1 MGHGKTVLV
10 AGFFDL
16 LHSGHVRF
24 LEECGTYGE
33 VTVSLGS
40 DANSLESKG
49 RMPICSEAERK
60 YMLEALQ
67 VVHRV
72 EVSSPIGPL
81 SFREQLEQFKPDFF
95 VINEDG
101 HTDKKRELCK
111 SLGAEYVVLKRQPH
125 SGLSARS
132 SSGIRSMDQIPHRL
146 DIVGFFDQVFL
157 SEVCPGSTVM
167 CGLEPMELDDRS
179 GMASSTRETIR
190 RVFGNALPRDKTEEE
205 IAKIIFACENPPGR
219 QYVSGVVDALG
230 LVSCGLSKFNFE
242 GGYWPASIDRI
253 HDESVMQWFENHVQ
267 IVQTRPRPID
277 YNVFSGAEDYSE
289 PKARRLAA
297 AGEATWAAIQNMDH
311 HHLGACVNETSD
323 ACKAMISGYISDGV
337 LPILSAM
344 RDQHLG
350 VKLLGA
356 GGYGYMLVVSEQPVE
371 GGLRVTVRR
380 PVSM

>member
-1 MGHGKTVLV
+1 MGQGKTVLV

-40 DANSLESKG
+40 DANSLQSKG
-49 RMPICSEAERK
+49 RMPVCSEAERK
-60 YMLEALQ
+60 YMLEAMQ

-72 EVSSPIGPL
+72 EISSPVGPL
-81 SFREQLEQFKPDFF
+81 SFREQLEKFNPDYFI
-95 VINEDG
+95 INEDG
-101 HTDKKRELCK
+101 HSDKKRELCE
-111 SLGAEYVVLKRQPH
+111 SLGAEYVVLKREPH
-125 SGLSARS
+125 SGLSTRS
-132 SSGIRSMDQIPHRL
+132 SSGMRSMDQIPHRL

-157 SEVCPGSTVM
+157 SGVCPGSTVM
-167 CGLEPMELDDRS
+167 CGLEPLELEERS
-179 GMASSTRETIR
+179 GMASSTRETIK

-219 QYVSGVVDALG
+219 QYVSGAVDALG

-242 GGYWPASIDRI
+242 GEYWPASIDRI
-253 HDESVMQWFENHVQ
+253 HDESVMQWFEHHVQ

-277 YNVFSGAEDYSE
+277 YNVFSGGEDYA
-289 PKARRLAA
+289 KTKVKRLAA
-297 AGEATWAAIQNMDH
+297 VGEATWAAIRKMDAKE
-311 HHLGACVNETSD
+311 LGACVNETSD
-323 ACKAMISGYISDGV
+323 ACKAMIPGYISDEV
-337 LPILSAM
+337 LPILFAM
-344 RDQHLG
+344 REQHLG

-356 GGYGYMLVVSEQPVE
+356 GGYGYMLVVAEKPVT

-380 PVSM
+380 SVSM

>member
-1 MGHGKTVLV
+1 LV

-356 GGYGYMLVVSEQPVE
+356 GGYGYMLVVSEQPAE

>member
-1 MGHGKTVLV
+1 MGQGKTVLV

-40 DANSLESKG
+40 DANSLQSKG
-49 RMPICSEAERK
+49 RMPVCSEAERK
-60 YMLEALQ
+60 YMLEAMQ

-72 EVSSPIGPL
+72 EISSPVGPL
-81 SFREQLEQFKPDFF
+81 SFREQLEKFKPDYFI
-95 VINEDG
+95 INEDG
-101 HTDKKRELCK
+101 HSDKKRELCE
-111 SLGAEYVVLKRQPH
+111 SLGAEYVVLKREPH
-125 SGLSARS
+125 SGLSTRS
-132 SSGIRSMDQIPHRL
+132 SSGMRSMDQIPHRL

-157 SEVCPGSTVM
+157 SGVCPGSTVM
-167 CGLEPMELDDRS
+167 CGLEPLELDERS
-179 GMASSTRETIR
+179 GMASSTRETIK

-219 QYVSGVVDALG
+219 QYVSGAVDALG

-242 GGYWPASIDRI
+242 GEYWPASIDRI

-277 YNVFSGAEDYSE
+277 YNVFSGGEDYAE
-289 PKARRLAA
+289 PKVKRLAA
-297 AGEATWAAIQNMDH
+297 AGEATWAAIRQMDAKE
-311 HHLGACVNETSD
+311 LGACVNETSD
-323 ACKAMISGYISDGV
+323 ACKAMISGYISDEV

-344 RDQHLG
+344 REQHLG

-356 GGYGYMLVVSEQPVE
+356 GGYGYMLVVAEQPIT

-380 PVSM
+380 SVSM